1 MTKTQKNAIIGS
13 MEQNTVLLNQK
24 IAKNLIAYRKRAG
37 LTQAEVAEKI
47 NYSDKSVS
55 KWESANGV
63 PDIYI
68 LVQLA
73 ELYGV
78 TVNDFLGEEPKVPE
92 KPRNHRARFHALIML
107 LSSGIVWLVATCLF
121 VLLQVSPFE
130 GAWWLVFVYAL
141 PVNAIVI
148 VALSGAWKY
157 KLVNFFAVSA
167 LVWTALTSLYLT
179 VVSIDVLTWLQTP
192 WLIFVLGVPLQ
203 VLETLWAF
211 FRYSIF
217 KKRSKKAGK

>member
-1 MTKTQKNAIIGS
+1 
-13 MEQNTVLLNQK
+13 MEQNTVLINQK
-24 IAKNLIAYRKRAG
+24 IAKNLVAYRKRAG

-55 KWESANGV
+55 KWESAGGA

-78 TVNDFLGEEPKVPE
+78 TVNDFLGDEPKPLE
-92 KPRNHRARFHALIML
+92 KPRLSRGAFHAIVML
-107 LSSGIVWLVATCLF
+107 LASGLVWLVATCVF
-121 VLLQVSPFE
+121 VSLQVSPIV
-130 GAWWLVFVYAL
+130 GAWWLTFVYAL
-141 PVNAIVI
+141 PVNAIVV

-157 KLVNFFAVSA
+157 KLVNFFSVSA
-167 LVWTALTSLYLT
+167 LIWTALTSLYLT
-179 VVSIDVLTWLQTP
+179 VTVIDGLTFLQST
-192 WLIFVLGVPLQ
+192 WLIFLLGAPLQ
-203 VLETLWAF
+203 ILETLWAF

-217 KKRSKKAGK
+217 KKRGKKAGE